1 MTSKP
6 AVSPS
11 ETDLPVSPTE
21 TDVTVENVTLESL
34 ASEVAYLRLEIARV
48 LMSDALTRFPPPDL
62 SESDNG

>member
-6 AVSPS
+6 AVSPA
-11 ETDLPVSPTE
+11 ETEPA
-21 TDVTVENVTLESL
+21 ENVTLESL

-62 SESDNG
+62 NEPDNG